1 MSLFQ
6 CERCGAR
13 ENTALAQNWLDD
25 GEICSE
31 CRTGQ
36 WHGVFEKIVLPKG
49 MFVTD
54 RQGNLAHKETGDTD
68 ISKYAISV

>member
-6 CERCGAR
+6 CEKCGAR

-36 WHGVFEKIVLPKG
+36 WHGVFEKIVLPMG
-49 MFVTD
+49 MFKTA
-54 RQGNLAHKETGDTD
+54 RNGNLEHIETGEQDYR
-68 ISKYAISV
+68 KYVTA

>member
-6 CERCGAR
+6 CEKCGAR

-31 CRTGQ
+31 CRT
-36 WHGVFEKIVLPKG
+36 H
-49 MFVTD
+49 
-54 RQGNLAHKETGDTD
+54 
-68 ISKYAISV
+68 